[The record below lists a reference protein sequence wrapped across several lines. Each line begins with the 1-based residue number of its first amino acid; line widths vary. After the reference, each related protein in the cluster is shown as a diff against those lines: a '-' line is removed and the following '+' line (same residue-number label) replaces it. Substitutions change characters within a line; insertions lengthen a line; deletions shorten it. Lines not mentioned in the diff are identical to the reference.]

1 MSRKELGKKLREILG
16 TDNVYFQPPNNTK
29 INYPC
34 IIYNK
39 ERQKIGNSD
48 DIHYLVFDK
57 YEVLVIDRNSDSEI
71 ANNICSSFD
80 YSRVERHFVKDNL
93 NQTTLTIYY

>member
-39 ERQKIGNSD
+39 ERQKISNSD
-48 DIHYLVFDK
+48 DIHYLAFDK
-57 YEVLVIDRNSDSEI
+57 YEVLVIDRNPDSEI
-71 ANNICSSFD
+71 VNNICSSFD